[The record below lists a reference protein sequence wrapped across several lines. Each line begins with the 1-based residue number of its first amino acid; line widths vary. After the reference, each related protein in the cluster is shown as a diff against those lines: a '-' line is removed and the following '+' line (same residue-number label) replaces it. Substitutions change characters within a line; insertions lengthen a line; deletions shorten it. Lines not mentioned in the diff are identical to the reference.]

1 MEYNEAD
8 ERQGLET
15 GEIDVDALQAHADE
29 LGEMLQTL
37 NAGIARWDPAGPR
50 RDLTA
55 GDRLRE
61 PR

>member
-29 LGEMLQTL
+29 LGEMLRTQRRHRAL
-37 NAGIARWDPAGPR
+37 GPGR
-50 RDLTA
+50 A
-55 GDRLRE
+55 
-61 PR
+61 